1 MAATDAIG
9 FDVDN
14 NFKDTWHGSIGVQYR
29 IADAWLW
36 SVGFAYDSSPLDD
49 EDRTPD
55 FPIDRQIRLGTGLQ
69 YDWSE
74 DITVGAAYTYID
86 TGDAEIDWEGRPL
99 QGDIKG
105 DYDPHHIHALAFN
118 LIWKF

>member
-1 MAATDAIG
+1 
-9 FDVDN
+9 
-14 NFKDTWHGSIGVQYR
+14 
-29 IADAWLW
+29 
-36 SVGFAYDSSPLDD
+36 VGFAYDSSPLDD
-49 EDRTPD
+49 EDRSPD

-74 DITVGAAYTYID
+74 DMTIGAAYTYID

-105 DYDPHHIHALAFN
+105 DYDPNHIHAFALN
-118 LIWKF
+118 SIWRF